1 MAEGVFAVLQFL
13 HIASAAV
20 LLGYFAFAPLLRA
33 TSANAPDPGI
43 ARYTVDVLKKA
54 LLWITFPAFVAVLA
68 SGIAMSFRST
78 SQGLY
83 GLDMTWIRASLLMTL
98 VLGVLLYGLLGPLRK
113 MKPLLDAG
121 EPRGAA
127 TDKLWSEWR
136 TSLMMAG
143 LLALVTTGLMIYNS
157 WITA

>member
-1 MAEGVFAVLQFL
+1 MAEGVFAALQFV
-13 HIASAAV
+13 HIAGVAV
-20 LLGYFAFAPLLRA
+20 LLGYLAFAPLWRTAAARA
-33 TSANAPDPGI
+33 TDPGI
-43 ARYTVDVLKKA
+43 VRHTVDLMRSGLVMV
-54 LLWITFPAFVAVLA
+54 TFPAFVVVLA

-83 GLDMTWIRASLLMTL
+83 GLDMTWIRASVLMTL

-136 TSLMMAG
+136 TSLMMAA

-157 WITA
+157 WIVS